1 MPVNTPLNQ
10 QLDAVYPLAHSRLE
24 DIDYA
29 LYNYI
34 NDQLNIFTDSNTG
47 FSKVPVIYSIPD
59 RAYQIKN
66 DPTLRPNGRT
76 LSYPLISI
84 LRESVTKNP
93 ENKGRYGVHVP
104 PYFDYYDRGGAVTIA
119 REVNQSK
126 TKNFANAAA
135 IKKSFYKT
143 NTNYQTFPGVNTEI
157 VYETLT
163 IPMPTFVEVSYS
175 IGIICEYQQQ
185 MNQILAPFAAQTGA
199 PSVFP
204 IKYEGNKYEAFIEPE
219 FAFENN
225 STGLELQERI
235 FKTNI
240 SLKVLGYLVGSDK
253 NQETPNVVRRQSA
266 AKLIIQRERVVLGD
280 EPYFDADHKDKYR
293 P

>member
-10 QLDAVYPLAHSRLE
+10 QLDAVYPLAHSKLE

-34 NDQLNIFTDSNTG
+34 NRTLNIFTETNDG
-47 FSKVPVIYSIPD
+47 FVKVPVIYSIPE

-66 DPTLRPNGRT
+66 DPALRPTGRT
-76 LSYPLISI
+76 LFYPLISI
-84 LRESVTKNP
+84 LRETVTKNP
-93 ENKGRYGVHVP
+93 QNKGRYGVHVP
-104 PYFDYYDRGGAVTIA
+104 PYFDYYDRGGAISIA
-119 REVNQSK
+119 RQVNQNK

-135 IKKSFYKT
+135 LNKSFYK
-143 NTNYQTFPGVNTEI
+143 NNDNYKTFPGVNKEI

-163 IPMPTFVEVSYS
+163 IPMPTFVEITYS
-175 IGIICEYQQQ
+175 VGIICEYQQQ
-185 MNQILAPFAAQTGA
+185 MNQIMAPFAAQTGA
-199 PSVFP
+199 PSAFK
-204 IKYEGNKYEAFIEPE
+204 IEYEGNQYEAFIEPE
-219 FAFENN
+219 FSMENN
-225 STGLELQERI
+225 SSGLQLEERI
-235 FKTNI
+235 FKTSI
-240 SLKVLGYLVGSDK
+240 SFKVLGYLVGSDK

-280 EPYFDADHKDKYR
+280 EPDFDVDRKDNYR